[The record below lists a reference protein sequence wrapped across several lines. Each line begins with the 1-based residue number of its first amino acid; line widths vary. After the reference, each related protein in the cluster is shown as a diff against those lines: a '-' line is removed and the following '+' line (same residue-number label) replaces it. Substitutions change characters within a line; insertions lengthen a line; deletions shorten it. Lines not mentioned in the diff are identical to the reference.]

1 MGTVLRKTK
10 HSFESND
17 LKLLHTLT
25 QPTRRKVLEV
35 LLETESLYIKK
46 IAEIIE
52 ESERNTSFHLARL
65 AEEGFVEGE
74 FKQISSTNARAGK
87 YYKLNPKNKLKIKR
101 IVELVI

>member
-1 MGTVLRKTK
+1 MGAIVRKAK
-10 HSFESND
+10 RSLESND

-52 ESERNTSFHLARL
+52 ETERNTSFHLAWL
-65 AEEGFVEGE
+65 AEEGYVEGE
-74 FKQISSTNARAGK
+74 FRQISSSNTRAGK
-87 YYKLNPKNKLKIKR
+87 YYKLNPENKSKIKK
-101 IVELVI
+101 IVELTI